1 MNPMLELARRRHTT
15 KHYDPAGV
23 VTDEELH
30 DLLEILRLAPSSINI
45 QSWHF
50 TAVRSPQARARLL
63 PAIRDFNV
71 ERVRCAPVILILSIE
86 GNLVE
91 RVERI
96 TAQERADGRF
106 DAAAIASGFDRQVLS
121 VRSDAVARYCSGPD
135 RGEIWARE
143 QVSIALGFLLFA
155 AAGIGID
162 ATPLGGMEFDK
173 VDEILGLPAQ
183 GRRAVIGCAI
193 GRRAADDS
201 NARRPKSRL
210 PFDEV
215 VTIL

>member
-86 GNLVE
+86 GNLV
-91 RVERI
+91 
-96 TAQERADGRF
+96 
-106 DAAAIASGFDRQVLS
+106 
-121 VRSDAVARYCSGPD
+121 
-135 RGEIWARE
+135 
-143 QVSIALGFLLFA
+143 
-155 AAGIGID
+155 
-162 ATPLGGMEFDK
+162 
-173 VDEILGLPAQ
+173 
-183 GRRAVIGCAI
+183 
-193 GRRAADDS
+193 
-201 NARRPKSRL
+201 
-210 PFDEV
+210 
-215 VTIL
+215 